1 MAVIKTYQATSY
13 VNKDGCAPVYVS
25 FYVERK
31 KIAIPTNLSIPVENF
46 DNVTGKVL
54 TREKNHKDYN
64 LCIEKIRARVN
75 DIMVRY
81 RLLKKTLTKE
91 TFMKEY
97 NRPDDFRT
105 FYDYV
110 KDYMHRHR
118 GELESS
124 TIDVHLDAINK
135 MRVYEPDLRLE
146 CLDEDFI
153 LKYKVYL
160 KKKLKNK
167 DSTINKNMSCIK
179 KYCRAAIKEGYMT
192 KNPFENIK
200 VKTRSKS
207 DFTYLTE
214 EELTIL
220 VDLYKSNS
228 LTENYQSVLQ
238 IFLFMCFSSLHIG
251 DAKNIR
257 IEGIGKSSFTYYRI
271 KLRNSKR
278 DPIVIPFSDPLKK
291 IIKKASGKRKN
302 GLLFTTVISDQKINE
317 YLKRIA
323 RKVGINKPLSSKAGR
338 HTFATLFLQKTKDLA
353 TLKEIMGHSDY
364 RETLIYAHVLEESKQ
379 EGVKFFN
386 SFAV

>member
-135 MRVYEPDLRLE
+135 MRVYDPDLRLE

-271 KLRNSKR
+271 KLRNSKP
-278 DPIVIPFSDPLKK
+278 DPIVIPLSDPLKK

>member
-31 KIAIPTNLSIPVENF
+31 KIAIPTNLSILVENF
-46 DNVTGKVL
+46 DNVIGKVL

-135 MRVYEPDLRLE
+135 MRVYDPDLRLE

-214 EELTIL
+214 EELTTL

-271 KLRNSKR
+271 KLRNSKP
-278 DPIVIPFSDPLKK
+278 DPIVIPLSDPLKK

>member
-135 MRVYEPDLRLE
+135 MRVYDPDLRLE

-214 EELTIL
+214 EELTTL

-271 KLRNSKR
+271 KLRNSKP
-278 DPIVIPFSDPLKK
+278 DPIVIPLSDPLKK
-291 IIKKASGKRKN
+291 IIRKASGKRKN
-302 GLLFTTVISDQKINE
+302 GLLFTTVISNQKINE

>member
-46 DNVTGKVL
+46 DNMTGKVL

-135 MRVYEPDLRLE
+135 MRVYDPDLRLE
-146 CLDEDFI
+146 SLDEDFI

-214 EELTIL
+214 EELTTL

-271 KLRNSKR
+271 KLRNSKP
-278 DPIVIPFSDPLKK
+278 DPIVIPLSDPLKR

>member
-135 MRVYEPDLRLE
+135 MRVYDPDLRLE

-214 EELTIL
+214 EELTTL

-271 KLRNSKR
+271 KLRNSKP
-278 DPIVIPFSDPLKK
+278 DPIVIPLSDPLKK

>member
-167 DSTINKNMSCIK
+167 DSTLNKNMSCIK
-179 KYCRAAIKEGYMT
+179 KYFRAAIKEGYMT
-192 KNPFENIK
+192 KKKFENIK

-271 KLRNSKR
+271 KLRNSKP
-278 DPIVIPFSDPLKK
+278 DPIVIPLSDPLKK

>member
-135 MRVYEPDLRLE
+135 MRVYDPDLRLE
-146 CLDEDFI
+146 SLDEDFI

-214 EELTIL
+214 EELTTL

-271 KLRNSKR
+271 KLRNSKP
-278 DPIVIPFSDPLKK
+278 DPIVIPLSDPLKR

>member
-31 KIAIPTNLSIPVENF
+31 KIAIPTNLSILVENF

-135 MRVYEPDLRLE
+135 MRVYDPDLRLE

-214 EELTIL
+214 EELTTL

-271 KLRNSKR
+271 KLRNSKP
-278 DPIVIPFSDPLKK
+278 DPIVIPLSDPLKK

-302 GLLFTTVISDQKINE
+302 GLLFTTLISDQKINE

>member
-31 KIAIPTNLSIPVENF
+31 KIAIPTNLSILVENF

-135 MRVYEPDLRLE
+135 MRVYDPDLRLE

-214 EELTIL
+214 EELTTL

-271 KLRNSKR
+271 KLRNSKP
-278 DPIVIPFSDPLKK
+278 DPIVIPLSDPLKK

-386 SFAV
+386 SFPV

>member
-135 MRVYEPDLRLE
+135 MRVYDPDLRLE

-214 EELTIL
+214 DELTTL

-271 KLRNSKR
+271 KLRNSKP
-278 DPIVIPFSDPLKK
+278 DPIVIPLSDPLKK

>member
-135 MRVYEPDLRLE
+135 MRVYDPDLRLE

-179 KYCRAAIKEGYMT
+179 KYCLAAIKEGYMT
-192 KNPFENIK
+192 RNPFENIK

-214 EELTIL
+214 EELTTL

-271 KLRNSKR
+271 KLRNSKP
-278 DPIVIPFSDPLKK
+278 DPIVIPLSDPLKK

>member
-257 IEGIGKSSFTYYRI
+257 IEGIGKSSFTYYRL
-271 KLRNSKR
+271 KLRNSIPV
-278 DPIVIPFSDPLKK
+278 PIEIPLSYPLKK

>member
-135 MRVYEPDLRLE
+135 MRVYDPDLRLE

-214 EELTIL
+214 EELTTL

-271 KLRNSKR
+271 KLRNSKP
-278 DPIVIPFSDPLKK
+278 DPIVIPLSDPLKK

-386 SFAV
+386 LFAV

>member
-214 EELTIL
+214 EELTTL

-271 KLRNSKR
+271 KLRNSKP
-278 DPIVIPFSDPLKK
+278 DPIVIPLSDPLKK

>member
-135 MRVYEPDLRLE
+135 MRVYDPDLRLE

-214 EELTIL
+214 EELTTL

-271 KLRNSKR
+271 KLRNSKP
-278 DPIVIPFSDPLKK
+278 DPIVIPLSEPLKK

>member
-31 KIAIPTNLSIPVENF
+31 KIAIPTNLSILVENF

-135 MRVYEPDLRLE
+135 MRVYDPDLRLE

-167 DSTINKNMSCIK
+167 DSTINTTMSCIK

-214 EELTIL
+214 EELTTL

-271 KLRNSKR
+271 KLRNSKP
-278 DPIVIPFSDPLKK
+278 DPIVIPLSDPLKK

>member
-135 MRVYEPDLRLE
+135 MRVYDPDLRLE

-214 EELTIL
+214 EELTTL

-271 KLRNSKR
+271 KLRNSKP
-278 DPIVIPFSDPLKK
+278 DPIVIPLSDPLKK
-291 IIKKASGKRKN
+291 IIRKASGKRKN

>member
-135 MRVYEPDLRLE
+135 MRVYDPDLRLE

-214 EELTIL
+214 EELTTL

-271 KLRNSKR
+271 KLRNSKP
-278 DPIVIPFSDPLKK
+278 DPIVIPLSDPLKK
-291 IIKKASGKRKN
+291 IIKKASAKRKN

>member
-271 KLRNSKR
+271 KLRNSKP
-278 DPIVIPFSDPLKK
+278 DPIVIPLSDPLKK

>member
-135 MRVYEPDLRLE
+135 MRVYDPDLRLE

-214 EELTIL
+214 EELTTL

-238 IFLFMCFSSLHIG
+238 IFLFLCFSSLHIG

-271 KLRNSKR
+271 KLRNSKP
-278 DPIVIPFSDPLKK
+278 DPIVIPLSDPLKK

>member
-25 FYVERK
+25 FYVARK

-54 TREKNHKDYN
+54 TREKNHKDYD

-135 MRVYEPDLRLE
+135 MRVYDPDLRLE

-214 EELTIL
+214 EELTTL

-271 KLRNSKR
+271 KLRNSKP
-278 DPIVIPFSDPLKK
+278 DPIVIPLSDPLKK

>member
-135 MRVYEPDLRLE
+135 MRVYDPDLRLE

-214 EELTIL
+214 EELTTL

-271 KLRNSKR
+271 KLRNSKP
-278 DPIVIPFSDPLKK
+278 DPIVIPLSDPLKK

-323 RKVGINKPLSSKAGR
+323 RKVGINKPLSSRAGR

>member
-135 MRVYEPDLRLE
+135 MRVYDPDLRLE

-214 EELTIL
+214 EELTTL

-271 KLRNSKR
+271 KLRNSKP
-278 DPIVIPFSDPLKK
+278 DPIVIPLSDPLKK
-291 IIKKASGKRKN
+291 IIRKASGKRKN
-302 GLLFTTVISDQKINE
+302 GLLFTTMISDQKINE

>member
-31 KIAIPTNLSIPVENF
+31 KIAIPTNLSILVENF

-135 MRVYEPDLRLE
+135 MRVYDPDLRLE

-214 EELTIL
+214 EELTTL

-271 KLRNSKR
+271 KLRNSKP
-278 DPIVIPFSDPLKK
+278 DPIVIPLSDPLKK

>member
-135 MRVYEPDLRLE
+135 MRVYDPDLRLE

-214 EELTIL
+214 EELTTL

-271 KLRNSKR
+271 KLRNSKP
-278 DPIVIPFSDPLKK
+278 DPIVIPLSDPLKK

-323 RKVGINKPLSSKAGR
+323 RKVGINKLLSSKAGR

>member
-271 KLRNSKR
+271 KLRNSKP
-278 DPIVIPFSDPLKK
+278 DPIVIALSDPLKK

>member
-1 MAVIKTYQATSY
+1 M
-13 VNKDGCAPVYVS
+13 
-25 FYVERK
+25 
-31 KIAIPTNLSIPVENF
+31 IPTNLSIPVENF

-135 MRVYEPDLRLE
+135 MRVYDPDLRLE

-214 EELTIL
+214 EELTTL

-271 KLRNSKR
+271 KLRNSKP
-278 DPIVIPFSDPLKK
+278 DPIVIPLSDPLKK

>member
-31 KIAIPTNLSIPVENF
+31 KIAIPTNLSILVENF

-135 MRVYEPDLRLE
+135 MRVYDPDLRLE

-214 EELTIL
+214 EELTTL

-271 KLRNSKR
+271 KLRNSKP
-278 DPIVIPFSDPLKK
+278 DPIVIPLSDPLKK

-379 EGVKFFN
+379 EGAN
-386 SFAV
+386 CC

>member
-31 KIAIPTNLSIPVENF
+31 KIAIPTNLSILVENF

-135 MRVYEPDLRLE
+135 MRVYDPDLRLE

-200 VKTRSKS
+200 IKTRSKS

-214 EELTIL
+214 EELTTL

-271 KLRNSKR
+271 KLRNSKP
-278 DPIVIPFSDPLKK
+278 DPIVIPLSDPLKK

>member
-31 KIAIPTNLSIPVENF
+31 KIAIPTNLSILVENF

-135 MRVYEPDLRLE
+135 MRVYDPDLRLE

-214 EELTIL
+214 EELTTL

-271 KLRNSKR
+271 KLRNSKP
-278 DPIVIPFSDPLKK
+278 DPIVIPLSDPLKK

-323 RKVGINKPLSSKAGR
+323 RKVGINKPLSIKAGR

>member
-124 TIDVHLDAINK
+124 TIDVHLDVINK

-271 KLRNSKR
+271 KLRNSKP
-278 DPIVIPFSDPLKK
+278 DPIVIPLSDPLKK

>member
-135 MRVYEPDLRLE
+135 MRVYDPDLRLE

-214 EELTIL
+214 EELTTL
-220 VDLYKSNS
+220 VGLYKSNS

-271 KLRNSKR
+271 KLRNSKP
-278 DPIVIPFSDPLKK
+278 DPIVIPLSDPLKK